1 MAGENKRGVFEL
13 LNADLTS
20 RQFQKVSEM
29 VHRMCGIKLR
39 DGKQALVRSRLMK
52 RLRALGLSS
61 FKEYFKYLEND
72 KTGRELGNM
81 IDVITTGTTRI
92 ILDLSRIDFMDS
104 TGLASIMSTMKT
116 LAGQGEVVL
125 CGLSENLKMLF
136 SIAKLDRGIIRFFD
150 SRTEA
155 LNGF

>member
-1 MAGENKRGVFEL
+1 MEIAVQDINGMTIVYPEGP
-13 LNADLTS
+13 
-20 RQFQKVSEM
+20 
-29 VHRMCGIKLR
+29 
-39 DGKQALVRSRLMK
+39 RLDAATAP
-52 RLRALGLSS
+52 R
-61 FKEYFKYLEND
+61 FKSD
-72 KTGRELGNM
+72 M

-125 CGLSENLKMLF
+125 CGVSEKLKMLF
-136 SIAKLDRGIIRFFD
+136 SIAKLDRGLIRFFG
-150 SRTEA
+150 SRAEA